1 MFREIQT
8 MKKYLSIL
16 PVLLFWIAV
25 QGQDKNF
32 VVLGKVIDSAS
43 GLPLA
48 GASAYCQNTTY
59 GTTSNNEGLFF
70 MRLPNGGYDL
80 VITYTG
86 YEKRIMR
93 LSNNNATNTDTLNI
107 VLAKEDKTMTEVAV
121 VATNEVANGWEKYG
135 KFFTEHFIGTTPNAA
150 HCTLENPQNLHFFY
164 SKKRNRLKVTA
175 DSDLVVKNYALGY
188 IVRYQ
193 LDSFSYDYTSQI
205 SQFTGSPFFIEMD
218 TVETVK
224 TQWGKNRGRTY
235 LGSRLHFMR
244 ALYDSTV
251 TEEGFILEK
260 LDSDSAGIKSVFIT
274 DIYNE
279 NDYVADSTDVIM
291 NWAGQYRISYKPVL
305 PDRSFLTEFKLPLN
319 TRFQITVV
327 DVADG
332 FIIEENGYFYEQYE
346 VINTGYWAWKKL
358 AELLPYDYQYE

>member
-1 MFREIQT
+1 
-8 MKKYLSIL
+8 MKRLISFLPIL
-16 PVLLFWIAV
+16 LICIAV
-25 QGQDKNF
+25 QAQEKNF
-32 VVLGKVIDSAS
+32 VVLGKVTDSAS

-59 GTTSNNEGLFF
+59 GTISNNEGLFF

-80 VITYTG
+80 VVTYTG

-93 LSNNNATNTDTLNI
+93 ISSNAITTDTLNI
-107 VLAKEDKTMTEVAV
+107 VLAKEEKSMTEVAV

-135 KFFTEHFIGTTPNAA
+135 DFFRNHFIGTTPNAE
-150 HCTLENPQNLHFFY
+150 HCTLENPEVLHFFY

-193 LDSFSYDYTSQI
+193 LDSFSYDYSSEI

-218 TVETVK
+218 TVEEVK
-224 TQWGKNRGRTY
+224 TQWAKNRARTY

-251 TEEGFILEK
+251 TEEGFIVEK
-260 LDSDSAGIKSVFIT
+260 LETGESDDSSGIKSSFVT

-279 NDYVADSTDVIM
+279 NDYVADSTDVTIS
-291 NWAGQYRISYKPVL
+291 WTGQYRISYKSVF
-305 PDRSFLTEFKLPLN
+305 PDKSFLTEFKLPLN
-319 TRFQITVV
+319 TRFQITVL
-327 DVADG
+327 DLSEG
-332 FIIEENGYFYEQYE
+332 FIIEQNGYFYEQYN

-358 AELLPYDYQYE
+358 GELLPYDYLYEY

>member
-1 MFREIQT
+1 
-8 MKKYLSIL
+8 MKKFISIL
-16 PVLLFWIAV
+16 PVILICVAV
-25 QGQDKNF
+25 HAQDKNF
-32 VVLGKVIDSAS
+32 AVLGKVVDSAS
-43 GLPLA
+43 GQPLA

-59 GTTSNNEGLFF
+59 GTISNNEGLFF

-86 YEKRIMR
+86 YEKKILR
-93 LSNNNATNTDTLNI
+93 LSNNNSFTDTLNI
-107 VLAKEDKTMTEVAV
+107 ILAKEDKTMTEVAV
-121 VATNEVANGWEKYG
+121 VATNEVADGWAKYG
-135 KFFTEHFIGTTPNAA
+135 QFFTENFIGTTPNAE
-150 HCTLENPQNLHFFY
+150 HCTLENPEALHFFY

-175 DSDLVVKNYALGY
+175 DADLVVKNYALGY

-193 LDSFSYDYTSQI
+193 LDSFSYEYGTNI

-218 TVETVK
+218 TVEAVK
-224 TQWGKNRGRTY
+224 TQWAKSRNRTY

-260 LDSDSAGIKSVFIT
+260 LSGDSSNIKSSFIT

-279 NDYVADSTDVIM
+279 NDYVADSSDVIV

-305 PDRSFLTEFKLPLN
+305 PDKSFLTEFKLPLN
-319 TRFQITVV
+319 TRFQITVL
-327 DVADG
+327 DIADG